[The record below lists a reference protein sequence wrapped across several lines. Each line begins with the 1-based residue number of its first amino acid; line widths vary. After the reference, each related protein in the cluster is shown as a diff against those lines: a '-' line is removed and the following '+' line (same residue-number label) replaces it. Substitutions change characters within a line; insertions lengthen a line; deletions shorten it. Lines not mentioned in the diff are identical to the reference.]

1 MPLVMGRFFGG
12 ALWVAEFPAAWRH
25 FGPAA
30 GESFFTTSEQHPG
43 FIGLHANVAL
53 CLPQAWF

>member
-1 MPLVMGRFFGG
+1 MGRFFGG

-30 GESFFTTSEQHPG
+30 GESFFTTSEQNPG